1 MKMRKQEFI
10 DILETKLSGLPKSD
24 LKDRIIFYS
33 ELIDDYIENGLTEDE
48 AVLKIG
54 NVDDIVNEILQDTS
68 LFKLAKEKFKPK
80 NKLNRWLLMLICIGS
95 PIWFS
100 LLAAGLSVILVLYV
114 SLWSVIIS
122 LWSVVLSLFITS
134 AAGLLTGIV
143 FLFTT
148 NIISGILFIALALIC
163 AGLSIFLYYSTI
175 YFTKLLCK
183 LTKKILLG
191 LKKCLVRKEEA

>member
-1 MKMRKQEFI
+1 MRKQDFI
-10 DILETKLSGLPKSD
+10 DILEAKLSGFPKSD
-24 LKDRIIFYS
+24 LDDRIVFYS

-54 NVDDIVNEILQDTS
+54 NVDNIVNEILQDTS

-80 NKLNRWLLMLICIGS
+80 NKLNAWLLILICVGS
-95 PIWFS
+95 PIWLS
-100 LLAAGLSVILVLYV
+100 LLAAGISVILSLYV

-122 LWSVVLSLFITS
+122 LWSVVLSLVVTS

-143 FLFTT
+143 FLFKP
-148 NIISGILFIALALIC
+148 NIISGILFIALALIS

-175 YFTKLLCK
+175 YLTKLLCK
-183 LTKKILLG
+183 LTKKMILG

>member
-1 MKMRKQEFI
+1 MRKQDFI
-10 DILETKLSGLPKSD
+10 DILEAKLSGIPKSD
-24 LKDRIIFYS
+24 LDDRIVFYC

-54 NVDDIVNEILQDTS
+54 NVDNIVNEILQDTS

-80 NKLNRWLLMLICIGS
+80 NKLNTWLLILICVGS
-95 PIWFS
+95 PIWLS
-100 LLAAGLSVILVLYV
+100 LLAAGISVILSLYV

-122 LWSVVLSLFITS
+122 LWSVVLSLVVTS

-143 FLFTT
+143 FLFKP
-148 NIISGILFIALALIC
+148 NIISGILFIALTLIS

-175 YFTKLLCK
+175 YLTKLLCK
-183 LTKKILLG
+183 LTKKMIFG

>member
-1 MKMRKQEFI
+1 MRKQDFI
-10 DILETKLSGLPKSD
+10 DILEVKLSGIPKSD
-24 LKDRIIFYS
+24 LDDRIVFYS

-80 NKLNRWLLMLICIGS
+80 NKLNTWLLILICVGS
-95 PIWFS
+95 PIWLS
-100 LLAAGLSVILVLYV
+100 LLAAGISVILSLYV
-114 SLWSVIIS
+114 SLWSVIVS
-122 LWSVVLSLFITS
+122 LWSVVLSLVVTS

-143 FLFTT
+143 FLFKP

-175 YFTKLLCK
+175 YLTKLLCK
-183 LTKKILLG
+183 LTKKMILG

>member
-1 MKMRKQEFI
+1 MRKQDFI
-10 DILETKLSGLPKSD
+10 DILEAKLSGLPKSD
-24 LKDRIIFYS
+24 LDDRIVFYS

-54 NVDDIVNEILQDTS
+54 NVDNIVNEILQDTS

-80 NKLNRWLLMLICIGS
+80 NKLNTWLLILICVGS
-95 PIWFS
+95 PIWLS
-100 LLAAGLSVILVLYV
+100 LLAAGISVILSLYV

-122 LWSVVLSLFITS
+122 LWSVVLSLVVTS

-143 FLFTT
+143 FLFKP

-175 YFTKLLCK
+175 YLTKLLCK
-183 LTKKILLG
+183 LTKKMILG

>member
-1 MKMRKQEFI
+1 MRKQEFI

-80 NKLNRWLLMLICIGS
+80 NKLNRWLLMLICVGS

-122 LWSVVLSLFITS
+122 LWSVVLSLVITS
-134 AAGLLTGIV
+134 AAGLLAGIV

-163 AGLSIFLYYSTI
+163 SGLSIFLYYSTI